1 MELIDL
7 KEDIKQIAYMLKR
20 MLNADVIVVDRH
32 LNSLINTF
40 EYEKKP
46 IDIKVNSAVGS
57 VIVSGEMKIVED
69 KSCFDECRNCP
80 QYEDCEIASIV
91 GVPVTAAQK
100 CIGAIALL
108 IQKRRE
114 YHPDW
119 TFEDAVIFLG
129 QIAEMLG
136 NKIQN
141 VTYAHR
147 IEEIPG
153 MISSVLNHMAEAAA
167 VVDEQKSVLFYNQR
181 FEAFFGDGTE
191 MAGRNIEEILSRRI
205 GRREAK
211 AQSYGNGTGF
221 QKYADGITELS
232 FVQEVENDEKKERYL
247 YVFQDVSTDIFLKK
261 QAKNYELKG
270 WMERFFGPG
279 PEMSAAKAAAEQALN
294 NELSIMITGKD
305 KVQSDELARMYLMK
319 YAADGKGILEIECGS
334 EEHLLEQKLFGIPAR
349 FHGYLDMAKGKAL
362 CLYSAEHLPLHLQ
375 KKVVEYLVKNQMR
388 GQFGSSIRMIVTS
401 EKDLK
406 DLVEKGLFS
415 DKLYYYISRNQ
426 IYVPLASENKEDLK
440 HCFRMYL
447 DDYAAVYQRQQSIK
461 VKDDVWDY
469 LTACRWEE
477 GTRSLRQ
484 FAELLVMEMNTNIVT
499 VGLIKRI
506 QFKYGYKRMGGMEDE
521 KEEQIRE
528 LLLYSGKTKKE
539 IAEELG
545 IGRATLY
552 RWLSKYNL

>member
-7 KEDIKQIAYMLKR
+7 KEDIKQTAYMLKR

-32 LNSLINTF
+32 LNILINTF

-46 IDIKVNSAVGS
+46 IDIQVNSAVGS

-91 GVPVTAAQK
+91 GVPITAAQG

-108 IQKRRE
+108 IQKRRD
-114 YHPDW
+114 YQLGW
-119 TFEDAVIFLG
+119 TFQDAVIFLE

-141 VTYAHR
+141 ITYAQKM
-147 IEEIPG
+147 EEIPG
-153 MISSVLNHMAEAAA
+153 MIGAVLKHMAEAAA
-167 VVDEQKSVLFYNQR
+167 VVDERKSILFYNQR
-181 FEAFFGDGTE
+181 FEAFFGNGIE
-191 MAGRNIEEILSRRI
+191 MTGKNIEEILSSRT
-205 GRREAK
+205 GRKEAK

-232 FVQEVENDEKKERYL
+232 FVQEIENVEKKERYL
-247 YVFQDVSTDIFLKK
+247 YVFRDVSTDIFLKK
-261 QAKNYELKG
+261 QAKDYELKG
-270 WMERFFGPG
+270 WMERFFGSG
-279 PEMSAAKAAAEQALN
+279 PEMKTAKAAAEQALN
-294 NELSIMITGKD
+294 NDLSIVITGKD

-319 YAADGKGILEIECGS
+319 YAADGKGILEIECS
-334 EEHLLEQKLFGIPAR
+334 REEHLLEQKLFGIPSR

-362 CLYSAEHLPLHLQ
+362 CLYSAEHLPLYLQ

-388 GQFGSSIRMIVTS
+388 GQFGSSIRIIVTS

-406 DLVEKGLFS
+406 ELVEKGLFS

-426 IYVPLASENKEDLK
+426 IYVPLVQENKEDLK
-440 HCFRMYL
+440 HCFQMYI
-447 DDYAAVYQRQQSIK
+447 DYYTTVYQHQQSIK
-461 VKDDVWDY
+461 VKEEVWDY
-469 LTACRWEE
+469 LAACRWEE
-477 GTRSLRQ
+477 GIRSLRQ

-499 VGLIKRI
+499 VGLIKQI
-506 QFKYGYKRMGGMEDE
+506 QFKYGYKRMGGMENE